1 MKILDRY
8 ILVSFLKT
16 FIAVFTILML
26 IFILQA
32 VWMFI
37 SDLAGKDLG
46 IWVVAKFLF
55 FYSPNLVPLVLPL
68 TILVSSIMTFGNFS
82 EHYEFAAMKS
92 SGISLQRAMRSLS
105 VFIVLLGILTFFFSN
120 NVIPAA
126 EFKAGSMKRNIAKVQ
141 PAMAIVEGAFNDV
154 GDINIKV
161 NKKSGENG
169 NKLEQVIIHKKSA
182 NRSGNYTV
190 IKAERGQLQSEENS
204 NTLSLVLFDGNYYNE
219 IIPSSFE
226 ERRKRPF
233 VKSEFERYVIN
244 IDLTQVNK
252 VDIDD
257 DENHPFKQLN
267 INELKTQLDSF
278 STDFKSNLKRYQK
291 SVNLRNGLSRIVEV
305 DSAPNYNKLKLPS
318 SKFAKKTKEDYKAVK
333 KLSTKAKTNVDS
345 ILSLYN
351 TSQQQQLLSIA
362 INTINS
368 ISPQISARQNLY
380 KNRTIFLNK
389 IEMKLHD
396 KYALG
401 FACVVLFFV
410 GAPLGAIIRKGG
422 LGLPMIVAIVLFLV
436 YHFIDLFA
444 GNSAESNK
452 IPPFLGSWLST
463 IIMLPLGVYLTYR
476 ATTDQGF
483 INLDI
488 ITVPIQ
494 KLLIKLKLKKPN
506 KED

>member
-1 MKILDRY
+1 
-8 ILVSFLKT
+8 
-16 FIAVFTILML
+16 ML

-37 SDLAGKDLG
+37 SELAGKDLG
-46 IWVVAKFLF
+46 VWVVAKFLF
-55 FYSPNLVPLVLPL
+55 YYSPNLVPLVLPL

-105 VFIVLLGILTFFFSN
+105 VFIVSLGILTFFFSN

-161 NKKSGENG
+161 DKKSGENG
-169 NKLEQVIIHKKSA
+169 NNLEKVIIHKKSKR
-182 NRSGNYTV
+182 RSGNYTV
-190 IKAERGQLQSEENS
+190 IKSERGKLQSEDDS
-204 NTLSLVLFDGNYYNE
+204 NVLSLILYDGNYYNE
-219 IIPSSFE
+219 IIPSSFK

-233 VKSEFERYVIN
+233 VKSEFEKYVIN
-244 IDLTQVNK
+244 IDLAEKMDK
-252 VDIDD
+252 VDIDS

-267 INELKTQLDSF
+267 ISELQTQLDSF
-278 STDFKSNLKRYQK
+278 SEDFKGNLSRYQR
-291 SVNLRNGLSRIVEV
+291 SINLRNGLKRIVEI
-305 DSAPNYNKLKLPS
+305 DTAQSPKYERLPS
-318 SKFAKKTKEDYKAVK
+318 DKFKSLTKLNNDDKDVKQLSEPAK
-333 KLSTKAKTNVDS
+333 SNIDS
-345 ILSLYN
+345 VLSLY
-351 TSQQQQLLSIA
+351 SVQKQKQLLNIA

-368 ISPQISARQNLY
+368 ITPQIESKKNLY
-380 KNRTIFLNK
+380 KKRTIFLNK
-389 IEMKLHD
+389 MEMKLHD

-401 FACVVLFFV
+401 FACIVLFFV

-422 LGLPMIVAIVLFLV
+422 LGLPMIVAILLFLI
-436 YHFIDLFA
+436 YHFIGLFA
-444 GNSAESNK
+444 GNSAETNK

-463 IIMLPLGVYLTYR
+463 ILMLPLGIYLTYR

-483 INLDI
+483 INLDA
-488 ITVPIQ
+488 ITVPFQ
-494 KLLIKLKLKKPN
+494 KLLIKLKLKKP
-506 KED
+506 KE